1 MRRRRFFDLLIL
13 MAITS
18 GIIISAHFYFR
29 NFYMPQIKTEKE
41 EIYQPRKMYG
51 LVVDSL
57 VIYQDRVK
65 RNQYLADILLDY
77 DVPYP
82 TIDYIARS
90 FKSVF
95 DVRKIRAGNKYSVF
109 CKNDTSRMIRYF
121 IYENSP
127 TSFIV
132 FDLNDTVN
140 VYAGEKEVQRIIRTA
155 SGTITSSLWNAMVEN
170 GTNPYLAVE
179 LSDIYAWTIDF
190 FGIQSGDGYR
200 VIYEELI
207 VDEDTIGIGNVIAA
221 CINHMGNDF
230 WGYYWVQ
237 DSVGDYFD
245 EMANSLMRTF
255 LKAPLRFSRISSRY
269 SHSRYHP
276 VLKIRRPHR
285 GVDYAAP
292 AGTPVYTIGDGVV
305 IEKGYERG
313 GGGNYI
319 KIKHNS
325 VYTSVYMHLSG
336 YAKGIKRGDKVRQG
350 DLLGYVGKTGLATGN
365 HLDFR
370 IYKNGYPVDPL
381 KVKSPP
387 AKPVDSANRREY
399 MQRLKQLTEQLNH
412 IK

>member
-1 MRRRRFFDLLIL
+1 
-13 MAITS
+13 
-18 GIIISAHFYFR
+18 
-29 NFYMPQIKTEKE
+29 
-41 EIYQPRKMYG
+41 
-51 LVVDSL
+51 
-57 VIYQDRVK
+57 
-65 RNQYLADILLDY
+65 
-77 DVPYP
+77 
-82 TIDYIARS
+82 
-90 FKSVF
+90 
-95 DVRKIRAGNKYSVF
+95 
-109 CKNDTSRMIRYF
+109 
-121 IYENSP
+121 
-127 TSFIV
+127 
-132 FDLNDTVN
+132 
-140 VYAGEKEVQRIIRTA
+140 
-155 SGTITSSLWNAMVEN
+155 
-170 GTNPYLAVE
+170 
-179 LSDIYAWTIDF
+179 
-190 FGIQSGDGYR
+190 
-200 VIYEELI
+200 
-207 VDEDTIGIGNVIAA
+207 
-221 CINHMGNDF
+221 MGNDF